1 MDEKPADTR
10 DDTKRAE
17 YEERQELA
25 KKIGRELADHLL
37 TLVRFREGN
46 QNALVSIAFGAF
58 HKRVEEMTS
67 DDRRY
72 IVAFPLADLKKLLTS
87 LDPEYF

>member
-10 DDTKRAE
+10 DDIKRAE

-37 TLVRFREGN
+37 TLVLFRKEN
-46 QNALVSIAFGAF
+46 QNAPLSIAFGAF
-58 HKRVEEMTS
+58 HKKVQEMTS

-72 IVAFPLADLKKLLTS
+72 IVAFPLADLKKLLTAV
-87 LDPEYF
+87 DPEYF